1 MEGDYRSGNTC
12 VSRMMSESYSL
23 SRNRPST
30 KRFTISARKMKE
42 PNVIM
47 DKLAV
52 VLFLAAVVVVALAGA
67 EEEPATQQKVRAERR
82 DQASY
87 AVELC

>member
-1 MEGDYRSGNTC
+1 
-12 VSRMMSESYSL
+12 
-23 SRNRPST
+23 
-30 KRFTISARKMKE
+30 MKE

>member
-1 MEGDYRSGNTC
+1 
-12 VSRMMSESYSL
+12 
-23 SRNRPST
+23 
-30 KRFTISARKMKE
+30 MKE

-87 AVELC
+87 AVELCSSPNIMSHDSYEKNQFLTYKKNCFLANN